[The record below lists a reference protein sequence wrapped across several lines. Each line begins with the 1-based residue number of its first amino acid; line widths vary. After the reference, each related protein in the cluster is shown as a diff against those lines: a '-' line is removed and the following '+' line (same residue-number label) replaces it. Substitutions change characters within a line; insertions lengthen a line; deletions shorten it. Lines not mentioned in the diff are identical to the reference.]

1 MFRDLHITNFRGFRE
16 FHMEGLGRINLLV
29 GPNNCGKTSVL
40 EALDL
45 LADYPDPVL
54 LGSQCR
60 RRGGLVSGEGN
71 KDPSSTRVALRHLFH
86 GRQGKA
92 DSALVL
98 DAQTDAGPCHLRAS
112 LAPLSKSAS
121 ANAGQPS
128 GVAGRLVLQFKKDTP
143 AEASEHSIP
152 LTPQG
157 EWPLADWRQRLSQ
170 LRESLRWNFLTPDPL
185 RPESVA
191 QALAKIA
198 LNPEEELVLQ
208 TLRMLEP
215 RIVGITA
222 VSSESEADSGYGRN
236 GVFVK
241 LTGENERVP
250 VGSLGDG
257 IWRLLGLSLVLVQN
271 HGHVVFIDEID
282 IGLHYTAL
290 VDMWRMVKQT
300 AEKLDVQVF
309 ATTHS
314 SDCIRALASLARKDV
329 TTGSDITIQRV
340 EGERAVSYSE
350 RDIVLAAE
358 RGIEVR

>member
-45 LADYPDPVL
+45 LADYPDPVC
-54 LGSQCR
+54 LGNHCLS
-60 RRGGLVSGEGN
+60 RGGLVAGDGG
-71 KDPSSTRVALRHLFH
+71 KDPSGARIALRHLFH
-86 GRQGKA
+86 GRQAKA
-92 DSALVL
+92 GSVFALT
-98 DAQTDAGPCHLRAS
+98 AQTETGPCRLAAS
-112 LAPLSKSAS
+112 LAPLSTSAQVKS
-121 ANAGQPS
+121 GQPS
-128 GVAGRLVLQFKKDTP
+128 SVAGRLVLQFKKDTP
-143 AEASEHSIP
+143 SETFEHSIP

-157 EWPLADWRQRLSQ
+157 EWPFRDWSQRFTQLS
-170 LRESLRWNFLTPDPL
+170 ESIRRNFQASAPLDPT
-185 RPESVA
+185 SVSLH
-191 QALAKIA
+191 LAKVA

-208 TLRMLEP
+208 TLRILEP
-215 RIVGITA
+215 SIVGITA
-222 VSSESEADSGYGRN
+222 VASEAGIGYGRN

-257 IWRLLGLSLVLVQN
+257 IWRLLGLSLTLVQN
-271 HGHVVFIDEID
+271 RGHAVFIDEID